1 MEERLIELEDRSRR
15 CNLRIDGVEEGKD
28 ETWDQC
34 EEKVLEIFTN
44 QLGIEKNV
52 QIERAHRTGKKG
64 SKHSHEKTSKPRA
77 IVLKLNSYK
86 DKIKIL
92 KECKKLK
99 GTNIYI
105 NEDFS
110 AATMN
115 YRKELWKEVQELLQE
130 GKIAYLN
137 YRSII
142 VK

>member
-1 MEERLIELEDRSRR
+1 MEEKLIKLEDRSRR
-15 CNLRIDGVEEGKD
+15 CNLRIGGVEEGKD

-34 EEKVLEIFTN
+34 EEKVLHIFTN

-64 SKHSHEKTSKPRA
+64 SKHSHEKTSKPRT

-86 DKIKIL
+86 DEI
-92 KECKKLK
+92 KKLK

-105 NEDFS
+105 NEEFS

-115 YRKELWKEVQELLQE
+115 CRKELWKEVQELRQQ